1 MVLYFQIDKIS
12 TSQYNDVTF
21 VVGAQKKEIKGLKGL
36 LASQSKV
43 FEKLLFTNSS
53 TSCSN
58 YIELPKMLEAPFET
72 LIRFFNSGIID
83 EKLFKQNQKFCVQC
97 SCVARYYEAWLLLKT
112 SNEFFIKN
120 LSNENFVESLLL
132 TKEYQFEDLRKIVL
146 KFSAGA
152 LSSVA
157 LITSPFD
164 IVQEV
169 FYSVKDCAFGQ
180 AMFFSLLLWVSNN
193 SYTPNQ
199 LTALLSLI
207 NFEDF
212 TSSELMQLEKLGSVG
227 SECLSNVCKER
238 VLKGAPVVSQQYAYN
253 LNWEDTSET
262 IVYSA
267 NEDEHTILS
276 HQSVSS
282 GVLTWEID
290 IIEVCGYFGIGIS
303 NALDTI
309 RKTWAGDYNF
319 GYLYCSKGKLHNN
332 GKSVAGKMP
341 TFKNGDTLRFELNL
355 NMHQL
360 RIMKMNYENEEY
372 IVAFSELPKASY
384 SPAVSLKTPGSATIR
399 FISHLLPLENTF
411 ENHNELSISNLQSL
425 ILDVSAAA
433 PHRRTATKT
442 WHQSGAVFLFLL
454 LSFATAQI
462 PCVDIPGVT
471 TCFQLPT
478 FPPASTDVLSTTV
491 ISTSELPPTTSLPPT
506 TTSVAPPPT
515 SPPPVIST
523 SEVVETSTSQPPTTS
538 QASTSLKSTPTVGTT
553 SSKTPTATADSIQN
567 TSVISPNTLR
577 IIIIVAAIVGFV
589 LLCAIGVCIYNSC
602 KRGKEEDSI
611 PTYAKPSNYVYATK
625 PLDDTTPL
633 QTIPVTVSGASGY
646 GLQNSNTA
654 SAPSMK
660 SQSPPVDSY
669 GYNSNYPA
677 QGPTYNTQNIG
688 NNANFDPYYNYSY
701 QGYPDNG
708 NGYAMAN
715 GGYDP
720 NAVYDANGYDAN
732 YDPNYNQQY
741 QNYDPNYDTNCNQL
755 PYDGDVSQLQ
765 PQDYQQN
772 NRDITSNIAADST
785 NFTKANENSINNPH
799 NENSPPVNFQNA
811 T

>member
-1 MVLYFQIDKIS
+1 MQLQDNFNVGNFIKDKIKLDENIYVSIDDVKRILINLDKIS

-132 TKEYQFEDLRKIVL
+132 TKEYQFEDLTKIVL

-372 IVAFSELPKASY
+372 IVAFSELPK
-384 SPAVSLKTPGSATIR
+384 
-399 FISHLLPLENTF
+399 
-411 ENHNELSISNLQSL
+411 
-425 ILDVSAAA
+425 
-433 PHRRTATKT
+433 
-442 WHQSGAVFLFLL
+442 
-454 LSFATAQI
+454 AQI

-755 PYDGDVSQLQ
+755 PYEGDVSQLQ